1 MELWVLE
8 VIRDT
13 KVRRERRVTAVCLVL
28 QDCLGGQDLWVQKVS
43 PSWVLRDLLVLQAIL
58 GHLGLDDL
66 VHGGRQAL
74 LDLRD
79 LYLHMDQLSMS
90 LDLLVLPAHQDLQ
103 DMAIR

>member
-1 MELWVLE
+1 M
-8 VIRDT
+8 
-13 KVRRERRVTAVCLVL
+13 
-28 QDCLGGQDLWVQKVS
+28 WVQKVS

-66 VHGGRQAL
+66 DQEGRQAL
-74 LDLRD
+74 LDLQD